1 MDRKIRRIL
10 IVFAAAAAAAA
21 FAFGQADTATRIGRV
36 ENGLLPVVPVKG
48 DRGLNI
54 LERLK
59 FYKVPGVSVAVISNY
74 QVDWAKGYGVMD
86 AGTKAP
92 VTDKTLFVAG
102 SVSKPVA
109 VTGALRL
116 VQEGRLSL
124 DADINEALR
133 SWKLPD
139 NEFTKAHKA
148 TLRLILSHNAG
159 LTVHGFRGY
168 AEGEPVPD
176 LKQILDGEPPANSAP
191 IRVDTE
197 PGKIWRYSGGGLTI
211 MQQALTDV
219 EKKSFP
225 EILRQKVFAPLAMT
239 SSSYEQ
245 TLTPER
251 LALAASGHYADGKVI
266 EGKRYVY
273 PEMAAAGLWTT
284 PTDLAKLAIEE
295 QLSIQGKSNKVLSK
309 ETARLMVTPRVKIA
323 EGQNMALGFFLDKN
337 DRYFGHGGQDTGF
350 ICQLTAA
357 VEGGYGA
364 VVMTNSDGQ
373 SAPLIMEILA
383 AIAREYGWKDYVP
396 EPVEVVSLSEDVLK
410 PLEGRYKLD
419 SDSMVTI
426 RVKGTALTIGEPG
439 QPAVDLLPV
448 SKTEFIN
455 RNRPIRYF
463 FEKPGELTL
472 RGSGWER
479 KAVRMA
485 ADEKVPM
492 ECLFA
497 GKFEEAA
504 GLYRKIFA
512 VNPKD
517 PNVEES
523 RLNTIG
529 YQILGRKLAGPAVII
544 FRLVTEL
551 YPGSWNA
558 FDSLGEALAAKG
570 DTAEAIQSY
579 EKSLSLNPKNE
590 AGAKKLAKL
599 KATLEAAAASSDLKP
614 VTIGQAMP
622 DFTLPAF
629 QGGDV
634 SLAKLKG
641 KNILLIFL
649 RGLAGEGHWCHVCNY
664 QYADL
669 AALEQ
674 TQAIRKA
681 NNLEI
686 LFVMPYGREKV
697 QQWADKFPD
706 QLQDIENGKNPA
718 DESKLDEKGKAR
730 RDVYRKNFP
739 QRYLYEIGKVPLP
752 FPILLDPERKVCKGL
767 GIFTTEWSG
776 SKVDQNVPTLFVI
789 DTKGIVQL
797 KYISQ
802 NTFDRPTAAYLLR
815 FIKKL
820 DK

>member
-21 FAFGQADTATRIGRV
+21 FAFGQADTAARMARV
-36 ENGLLPVVPVKG
+36 ENGLLPAVPMQG
-48 DRGLNI
+48 DAGKNI
-54 LERLK
+54 LEQMK
-59 FYKVPGVSVAVISNY
+59 HYNVPGLSVAVIAGGRI
-74 QVDWAKGYGVMD
+74 VWAKGYGVMD
-86 AGTKAP
+86 AETKLP
-92 VTDKTLFVAG
+92 VAADTLFVAG

-109 VTGALRL
+109 AMGALRL

-124 DADINEALR
+124 DADINDVLR
-133 SWKLPD
+133 TWKLPE
-139 NEFTKAHKA
+139 NEFTKKGKA

-159 LTVHGFRGY
+159 ITVHGFRGY
-168 AEGEPVPD
+168 APGEDVPD
-176 LKQILDGEPPANSAP
+176 LVRILNGEPPANSAP
-191 IRVDTE
+191 IRMDIE

-211 MQQALTDV
+211 MQQAMIDV
-219 EKKSFP
+219 LNKPFP
-225 EILRQKVFAPLAMT
+225 EIMREKVLAPLGLA

-245 TLTPER
+245 SFTPER
-251 LALAASGHYADGKVI
+251 LKRAASGHSADGKLI
-266 EGKRYVY
+266 QGKRFIY

-284 PTDLAKLAIEE
+284 PSDLARLAIEVQE
-295 QLSIQGKSNKVLSK
+295 SIQGKSNKVLNRDL
-309 ETARLMVTPRVKIA
+309 ARLMVTPRLKIA
-323 EGQNMALGFFLDKN
+323 EGQNMALGFFLEKN
-337 DRYFGHGGQDTGF
+337 DRYFGHGGADTGF
-350 ICQLTAA
+350 ICQLVASKDD
-357 VEGGYGA
+357 GYGA

-373 SAPLIMEILA
+373 SGPLIQEVLNA
-383 AIAREYGWKDYVP
+383 VAREYGWKDYAP
-396 EPVEVVSLSEDVLK
+396 APVTPAKLSAEELQAFV
-410 PLEGRYKLD
+410 GHFRLD
-419 SDSMVTI
+419 SDN
-426 RVKGTALTIGEPG
+426 ALTIRLEGTSLTGALPG
-439 QPAVDLLPV
+439 APAMELIPISPTEIIVRSMAIHCILDPGGALVLHTAGGDLR
-448 SKTEFIN
+448 T
-455 RNRPIRYF
+455 
-463 FEKPGELTL
+463 T
-472 RGSGWER
+472 
-479 KAVRMA
+479 RMA
-485 ADEKVPM
+485 AGEKVPQ
-492 ECLFA
+492 ESLFA

-512 VNPKD
+512 ANPKD
-517 PNVEES
+517 PSVEES
-523 RLNTIG
+523 RLNTVG
-529 YQILGRKLAGPAVII
+529 YQILGRKLAAPAVIL

-570 DTAEAIQSY
+570 DTEEAIKSY

-590 AGAKKLAKL
+590 AGAKKLAAL
-599 KATLEAAAASSDLKP
+599 KAKLEAAAAPSDLTP
-614 VTIGQAMP
+614 VTVGQAMP

-641 KNILLIFL
+641 KNILLVFL

-669 AALEQ
+669 TALEQ
-674 TQAIRKA
+674 SQAIRKA

-686 LFVMPYGREKV
+686 LFVMPYGREMV

-706 QLQDIENGKNPA
+706 QLQDLENGKNPA
-718 DESKLDEKGKAR
+718 DPSKLDEKGRAR
-730 RDVYRKNFP
+730 VDLYRKNFP
-739 QRYLYEIGKVPLP
+739 QRYLYEKGKVPLP
-752 FPILLDPERKVCKGL
+752 FPILLDPERVVCKGL

-789 DTKGIVQL
+789 DAKGVVQL

>member
-21 FAFGQADTATRIGRV
+21 FAFGLTDTAARIARV

-48 DRGLNI
+48 DRGMNI

-59 FYKVPGVSVAVISNY
+59 FYNVPGVSVAVISDY
-74 QVDWAKGYGVMD
+74 QVAWAKGYGVMD
-86 AGTKAP
+86 AGTRAP
-92 VTDKTLFVAG
+92 VTDRTLFVAG

-109 VTGALRL
+109 AMGALRL

-133 SWKLPD
+133 SWKLPE
-139 NEFTKAHKA
+139 NEFTKAQKA

-176 LKQILDGEPPANSAP
+176 LRHILDGQPPANSAP

-211 MQQALTDV
+211 MQQALMDV

-225 EILRQKVFAPLAMT
+225 EVLQQKVFGPLGMT

-245 TLTPER
+245 TLTPDR

-266 EGKRYVY
+266 EGRRYAY

-284 PTDLAKLAIEE
+284 PTDLAKLAVEE

-309 ETARLMVTPRVKIA
+309 ETARLMVTPRVKVA
-323 EGQNMALGFFLDKN
+323 EGQNMALGFFLERN
-337 DRYFGHGGQDTGF
+337 DRYFGHGGQDVGF
-350 ICQLTAA
+350 ICGLRAA

-364 VVMTNSDGQ
+364 VVMTNSDGR
-373 SAPLIMEILA
+373 SDALIGEIMA

-396 EPVEVVSLSEDVLK
+396 EPVEVVSLSGDVLK
-410 PLEGRYKLD
+410 SLEGRYKLD
-419 SDSMVTI
+419 SDNVVAI
-426 RVKGTALTIGEPG
+426 KVKGAGLTGAEPG
-439 QPAVDLLPV
+439 QPAFELLPV
-448 SKTEFIN
+448 SQIEFI
-455 RNRPIRYF
+455 RRDRAVRYLF
-463 FEKPGELTL
+463 GKSGLLVLRSRAGE
-472 RGSGWER
+472 SP
-479 KAVRMA
+479 APRMA
-485 ADEKVPM
+485 ADEKVPL

-504 GLYRKIFA
+504 RLYHQIFA
-512 VNPKD
+512 ANPKD
-517 PNVEES
+517 QAVEEG

-529 YQILGRKLAGPAVII
+529 YQILGRKMPAPAILI

-558 FDSLGEALAAKG
+558 YDSLGEALAAKG
-570 DTAEAIQSY
+570 DTAEAIKNY
-579 EKSLSLNPKNE
+579 EKSLSLNSGNE
-590 AGAKKLAKL
+590 AGAKKLEKL
-599 KATLEAAAASSDLKP
+599 RQSLPGKSTDLKP
-614 VTIGQAMP
+614 VSVEQAMP
-622 DFTLPAF
+622 DFALPAF
-629 QGGDV
+629 QGGEI

-641 KNILLIFL
+641 KNILLIFP
-649 RGLAGEGHWCHVCNY
+649 RGLAGENHWCHVCNY

-674 TQAIRKA
+674 AQAIRKA

-686 LFVMPYGREKV
+686 LFVMPYGREQV
-697 QQWADKFPD
+697 QQWVDKFPD
-706 QLQDIENGKNPA
+706 QLQDIENWKNPA
-718 DESKLDEKGKAR
+718 DPAKLDDKGKTRLDLYR
-730 RDVYRKNFP
+730 RNFP
-739 QRYLYEIGKVPLP
+739 QRYLYEKGKIPLP
-752 FPILLDPERKVCKGL
+752 FPVLLDPERKVCKGL

-776 SKVDQNVPTLFVI
+776 SKVEQNVPTIFII
-789 DTKGIVQL
+789 DERGIVQL

-815 FIKKL
+815 FIKKMG
-820 DK
+820 K

>member
-21 FAFGQADTATRIGRV
+21 FAFGQADTATRIARV

-48 DRGLNI
+48 DRGMSI
-54 LERLK
+54 QERLK
-59 FYKVPGVSVAVISNY
+59 FYNVPGVSVAVISDY
-74 QVDWAKGYGVMD
+74 KVAWAKGYGVMD
-86 AGTKAP
+86 AGTKLP

-109 VTGALRL
+109 AMGALRL

-139 NEFTKAHKA
+139 NEFTKTKKA

-168 AEGEPVPD
+168 AAGEPVPNMQ
-176 LKQILDGEPPANSAP
+176 QILDGEPPANSAP

-211 MQQALTDV
+211 MQQALMDV
-219 EKKSFP
+219 EKKGFS
-225 EILRQKVFAPLAMT
+225 EILKEKVFIPLGMT

-245 TLTPER
+245 TLTTAR
-251 LALAASGHYADGKVI
+251 LAMAASGHSADGKVI
-266 EGKRYVY
+266 EGKRYAY

-284 PTDLAKLAIEE
+284 PTDLAKLAVEE
-295 QLSIQGKSNKVLSK
+295 QLSIQGKSNKVLSR

-337 DRYFGHGGQDTGF
+337 DRHFGHGGQDVGF

-357 VEGGYGA
+357 VDGGYGA

-373 SAPLIMEILA
+373 AGPLIMEILA

-396 EPVEVVSLSEDVLK
+396 EPVEVVALPEDVLN
-410 PLEGRYKLD
+410 PLAGRYKLD
-419 SDSMVTI
+419 SDSVFTI
-426 RVKGTALTIGEPG
+426 RVKGAALTIGEPG
-439 QPAVDLLPV
+439 QPANDLWPV
-448 SKTEFIN
+448 SKTEFI
-455 RNRPIRYF
+455 RKDRPVRYVF
-463 FEKPGELTL
+463 QKPGELTM
-472 RGSGWER
+472 RGSGWEL

-485 ADEKVPM
+485 ADEKVPL

-512 VNPKD
+512 ANPKD
-517 PNVEES
+517 PAVEEG

-529 YQILGRKLAGPAVII
+529 YQILGRKMAAPAVII
-544 FRLVTEL
+544 FSMITEL

-558 FDSLGEALAAKG
+558 FDSLGEGLAAKG
-570 DTAEAIQSY
+570 DIAEAIKSY
-579 EKSLSLNPKNE
+579 EKSLSLNPKSE
-590 AGAKKLAKL
+590 AGAKKLAAL
-599 KATLEAAAASSDLKP
+599 KAKLETAVPSPDLKP
-614 VTIGQAMP
+614 VTVGQAMP
-622 DFTLPAF
+622 DFSLPVF
-629 QGGDV
+629 QGGEI
-634 SLAKLKG
+634 SLSKLKG
-641 KNILLIFL
+641 KNILLIFP
-649 RGLAGEGHWCHVCNY
+649 RGLAGENHWCHVCNY

-669 AALEQ
+669 TALEQ

-681 NNLEI
+681 HNLEI
-686 LFVMPYGREKV
+686 LFVMPYGREMV
-697 QQWADKFPD
+697 QKWADKFPD
-706 QLQDIENGKNPA
+706 QLQDLENGKNPA
-718 DESKLDEKGKAR
+718 DLSKLDDKGRAR
-730 RDVYRKNFP
+730 VDLYRKNFP
-739 QRYLYEIGKVPLP
+739 QRYLYEKGKVPLP

-789 DTKGIVQL
+789 DTRGVVQL

-815 FIKKL
+815 FIEKL